1 MSCQVISESLPLTDF
16 PLTFSNKIDDA
27 RESEVGKSL
36 HCSSS
41 PTCAISFLPSV
52 SIMPE
57 AQGGSNLH
65 KRIYWKETGQTS
77 GCLSFSYYVTR
88 F

>member
-1 MSCQVISESLPLTDF
+1 MLGRVRLGNLYIVVRLPLVLF
-16 PLTFSNKIDDA
+16 L
-27 RESEVGKSL
+27 
-36 HCSSS
+36 
-41 PTCAISFLPSV
+41 SFLPSV

-77 GCLSFSYYVTR
+77 GCLSFSYYVAR